1 MSDKARFYL
10 EQGLPELQEL
20 ERKKIFTKVCTIHP
34 LNHPPQK
41 TITSTNPIHFQEEI
55 QSISRKRS
63 HYEHRIAAARCKSS
77 DFLAYAAYEINL
89 DALRHKR
96 MKRLNVRMKGASYHL
111 GARRIFFIFQRATRK
126 FHGDVQL
133 WKTYAEFCRSQN
145 AHGLLRK
152 VLASMLR
159 LHPTKPDL
167 WVYAAKIAVDENE
180 SMAEARGYL
189 QRGLRFCRH
198 AKELWVEYAKFE
210 CLFIGRVAA
219 AASTN
224 TQVLGVEGA
233 PDPNGLSLEGIEEM
247 EMDAEEEEDSSVTLE
262 ADEIMLPTV
271 TEAELAGEDSAVSTD
286 RQIEQPNKKVL
297 EGTIPLIVFDE
308 AVSAIPGD
316 PSLPVSFF
324 DLFEQF
330 ADLDCQRR
338 ILGHVD
344 EHLATTYPTS
354 AAAQL
359 CHVRE
364 PLVGVPVTGASFPA
378 ALKVAFKRFG
388 DARAKCQ
395 DKKVLYDGFVT
406 VLLGIRGQEHLDQS
420 LEKAVRLFLSRLV
433 QLAKDDNL
441 ELADVD
447 KVPAS
452 LAG

>member
-20 ERKKIFTKVCTIHP
+20 ERKKIFTK
-34 LNHPPQK
+34 
-41 TITSTNPIHFQEEI
+41 EEI

-63 HYEHRIAAARCKSS
+63 HFEHRIAAARCKPS
-77 DFLAYAAYEINL
+77 DFLAYAAYEMNL

-96 MKRLNVRMKGASYHL
+96 MKRLNVRMKGSNYHL

-133 WKTYAEFCRSQN
+133 WKTYAEFCRAQK

-152 VLASMLR
+152 VLGGMLR

-167 WVYAAKIAVDENE
+167 WIYAAKIAVDENK
-180 SMAEARGYL
+180 SMAEARGYM

-198 AKELWVEYAKFE
+198 AKDLWIEYAKFE
-210 CLFIGRVAA
+210 CLFIERVAA
-219 AASTN
+219 AASTS
-224 TQVLGVEGA
+224 TQVLGVEG
-233 PDPNGLSLEGIEEM
+233 PEDPNGLSLEGIEEM
-247 EMDAEEEEDSSVTLE
+247 DMDAEEEEEDSSVTLE

-271 TEAELAGEDSAVSTD
+271 TAAEMNGEEEDAGALQ
-286 RQIEQPNKKVL
+286 RQAEQPNKKVL
-297 EGTIPLIVFDE
+297 EGVIPLIVFDE

-316 PSLPVSFF
+316 PSLPVLFF

-344 EHLATTYPTS
+344 EHLAKTYPTNP
-354 AAAQL
+354 AALL
-359 CHVRE
+359 CNVRE
-364 PLVGVPVTGASFPA
+364 PLAGIPVTGASFPP

-388 DARAKCQ
+388 EARAKCQ
-395 DKKVLYDGFVT
+395 DKKALYDGFVT
-406 VLLGIRGQEHLDQS
+406 VLLGILGQRDTLDQS
-420 LEKAVRLFLSRLV
+420 LEKAVRLFLGRVVRWS
-433 QLAKDDNL
+433 QDDQL
-441 ELADVD
+441 ELAEMEQVS
-447 KVPAS
+447 AS